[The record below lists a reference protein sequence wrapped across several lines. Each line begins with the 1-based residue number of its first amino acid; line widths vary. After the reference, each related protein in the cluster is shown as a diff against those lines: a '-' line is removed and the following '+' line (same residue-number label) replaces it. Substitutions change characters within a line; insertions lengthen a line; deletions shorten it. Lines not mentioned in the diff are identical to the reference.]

1 MAFKQHNRGFVMTK
15 TKTGLLF
22 SLSASIAAISIGS
35 IAPAYAQDAAQA
47 EEEATSSAIIVTGT
61 RRTDR
66 TVADSPVPVDV
77 LTSDDLLNSGS
88 TETNKLLNQLV
99 PSFNFPQPSLTDGTD
114 SLRPAT
120 LRGLAPDQ
128 VLVLVN
134 GKRRHQSSLIN
145 LNGSV
150 GRGSTAVDMNT
161 IPALAIER
169 IEVLRDGAASL
180 YGSDA
185 IAGVINVQLKKGVGG
200 RAQMTYGKYITEM
213 EDVGQ
218 VATVSLTTTNPTIN
232 PANNAI
238 TGGDNPVITYTG
250 KDRTRRDGDTYTF
263 ASNIGLPLGD
273 VGYLNLTAEYKDRS
287 PTNRSGPDIRR
298 NYFNAGDIRE
308 TTFNRYAHRY
318 GDGESK
324 DMNLFLNAG
333 FEFSESAEFYTF
345 GSYGV
350 RDGNGAGFY
359 RRAFDARNRDFSAST
374 TSFVPIYADGFLP
387 LIASEIVDISAAA
400 GLRGALGSWDY
411 DLSVTYGS
419 NLLNYKIE
427 NSVNTSIGAANSA
440 RRFNAGGLRSGQ
452 TSINLDVRRDLDIGI
467 GESVSLAFGSEYRDE
482 NYKIVAGELQSYLN
496 GPFSAAPFNAGGGSQ
511 VFPGF
516 RPSNATDE
524 SRKSYAGYVEL
535 DADLSSAFTLQ
546 LAGRFEHY
554 SDFGN
559 TVNGKA
565 AARFEPIDGIALRA
579 SVSTGFRAPS
589 LAQQVF
595 ATTSTNNVGGV
606 LIEVGTFPVDSPV
619 AVALG
624 SQPLEPEKSLNMGA
638 GLTFNMLEGLNL
650 TVDYYNI
657 KIDDRINLT
666 ENLQNLS
673 ALNPDIT
680 TILNNAGI
688 TGVSSARFFINGID
702 TKTEG
707 LDIVASYRVP
717 DFGMGKIRLSA
728 GYNLNNT
735 EITNRQTFSGFTAQ
749 RLFAR
754 QESYRLTDGQPKN
767 KLNLSL
773 DWDYDAFG
781 LTLRTNRY
789 GEVFLPSSFTTVVG
803 TNPINDITLA
813 PGAVPGDIFLKPKW
827 VTDLEVRIKPTE
839 DLNIA
844 FGANNLLDVYPDR
857 LPFGTVDGVNYGF
870 NNSFLP
876 YSSQSP
882 FGFSGRFV
890 YGRIS
895 YDF

>member
-1 MAFKQHNRGFVMTK
+1 MAKQSLISTLALTVST
-15 TKTGLLF
+15 TALL
-22 SLSASIAAISIGS
+22 IGAAN
-35 IAPAYAQDAAQA
+35 PAYAQSAAPQA
-47 EEEATSSAIIVTGT
+47 EAQDVATGQDAIIVTGT

-77 LTSDDLLNSGS
+77 ISGDELLNSGT

-134 GKRRHQSSLIN
+134 GKRRHQSALVN

-150 GRGSTAVDMNT
+150 GRGSTAVDLNT
-161 IPALAIER
+161 IPPLAIER
-169 IEVLRDGAASL
+169 LEVLRDGAASL

-185 IAGVINVQLKKGVGG
+185 IAGVINIQLKKGVGG
-200 RAQMTYGKYITEM
+200 RAQATFGKYITEM

-218 VATVSLTTTNPTIN
+218 VDTVSLTT
-232 PANNAI
+232 
-238 TGGDNPVITYTG
+238 GLSDNPVITYTG
-250 KDRTRRDGDTYTF
+250 NDRKRRDGDTYTF
-263 ASNIGLPLGD
+263 ASNFGLPVGD
-273 VGYLNLTAEYKDRS
+273 SGYLNFTAEYKDRS

-298 NYFNAGDIRE
+298 NYFNAGDPRE
-308 TTFNRYAHRY
+308 ATFNRYAHRY
-318 GDGESK
+318 GDGVSK
-324 DMNLFLNAG
+324 DLNFFMNAG
-333 FEFSESAEFYTF
+333 YEFSDSAEFYTF

-359 RRAFDARNRDFSAST
+359 RRSSDVRNRDWSAST
-374 TSFVPIYADGFLP
+374 TTFVPIYADGFLP

-400 GLRGALGSWDY
+400 GVRGQLSSWDY
-411 DLSVTYGS
+411 DFSVVYGS
-419 NLLNYKIE
+419 NRLDYKIE
-427 NSVNTSIGAANSA
+427 NTINTSIGGTDSA

-452 TSINLDVRRDLDIGI
+452 TSVNLDLRRDLDIGI
-467 GESVSLAFGSEYRDE
+467 GDSVSVAFGGEYRNE
-482 NYKIVAGELQSYLN
+482 NYKIVPGELQSYVN
-496 GPFSAAPFNAGGGSQ
+496 GPFSAAPFNAAGGSQ

-516 RPSNATDE
+516 RPANATDV
-524 SRKSYAGYVEL
+524 SRDSFAGYVEL
-535 DADLSSAFTLQ
+535 DADLSDRLTLQ
-546 LAGRFEHY
+546 FAGRYEHF
-554 SDFGN
+554 SDFGD

-565 AARFEPIDGIALRA
+565 AARFELFDGVALRG

-589 LAQQVF
+589 LAQQSF

-606 LIEVGTFPVDSPV
+606 LIEIGTFPVSSPV

-624 SQPLEPEKSLNMGA
+624 AQPLEPEKSVNIGGGVTFTPIS
-638 GLTFNMLEGLNL
+638 GLSITA
-650 TVDYYNI
+650 DYYNI
-657 KIDDRINLT
+657 KINDRITLT
-666 ENLQNLS
+666 ENLQGADVLALLTS
-673 ALNPDIT
+673 A
-680 TILNNAGI
+680 GV

-702 TKTEG
+702 TRTTG

-717 DFGMGKIRLSA
+717 DFGFGKFRLSA

-735 EITNRQTFSGFTAQ
+735 KITDRRVFSGFTAQ

-754 QESYRLTDGQPKN
+754 QESFRLTDGQPKN
-767 KLNLSL
+767 KLNFSL
-773 DWDYDAFG
+773 DWDYDNFG

-789 GEVFLPSSFTTVVG
+789 GEVFLPSGFSTAA
-803 TNPINDITLA
+803 NNNNIALA
-813 PGAVPGDIFLKPKW
+813 PGDVPGDIFLSPKW
-827 VTDLEVRIKPTE
+827 ITDLELRFKPIE
-839 DLNIA
+839 SISIA

-882 FGFSGRFV
+882 FGFSGRFL
-890 YGRIS
+890 YGRVS
-895 YDF
+895 VDF

>member
-1 MAFKQHNRGFVMTK
+1 MAKQSLISTLALTVST
-15 TKTGLLF
+15 TALF
-22 SLSASIAAISIGS
+22 ISAAN
-35 IAPAYAQDAAQA
+35 PAYAQSTAPQA
-47 EEEATSSAIIVTGT
+47 EAQDEATGQDAIIVTGT

-77 LTSDDLLNSGS
+77 ISGDELLNSGT

-134 GKRRHQSSLIN
+134 GKRRHQSALVN

-150 GRGSTAVDMNT
+150 GRGSTAVDLNT
-161 IPALAIER
+161 IPPLAIER
-169 IEVLRDGAASL
+169 LEVLRDGAASL

-185 IAGVINVQLKKGVGG
+185 IAGVINIQLKKGVGG
-200 RAQMTYGKYITEM
+200 RAQATFGKYITEM

-218 VATVSLTTTNPTIN
+218 VDTVSLTT
-232 PANNAI
+232 
-238 TGGDNPVITYTG
+238 GLSDNPVITYTG
-250 KDRTRRDGDTYTF
+250 NDRKRRDGDTYTF
-263 ASNIGLPLGD
+263 ASNFGLPVGD
-273 VGYLNLTAEYKDRS
+273 SGYLNFTAEYKDRS

-298 NYFNAGDIRE
+298 NYFNAGDPRE
-308 TTFNRYAHRY
+308 ATFNRYAHRY
-318 GDGESK
+318 GDGVSK
-324 DMNLFLNAG
+324 DLNFFMNAG
-333 FEFSESAEFYTF
+333 YEFSDSAEFYTF

-359 RRAFDARNRDFSAST
+359 RRSSDVRNRDWSAST
-374 TSFVPIYADGFLP
+374 TTFVPIYADGFLP

-400 GLRGALGSWDY
+400 GVRGQLSSWDY
-411 DLSVTYGS
+411 DLSVVYGS
-419 NLLNYKIE
+419 NRLDYKIE
-427 NSVNTSIGAANSA
+427 NTVNTSIGGADSA

-452 TSINLDVRRDLDIGI
+452 TSVNLDLRRDLDIGI
-467 GESVSLAFGSEYRDE
+467 GDSVSLAFGGEYRNE
-482 NYKIVAGELQSYLN
+482 NYKIVPGELQSYVN
-496 GPFSAAPFNAGGGSQ
+496 GPFSAAPFNAAGGSQ

-516 RPSNATDE
+516 RPANATDV
-524 SRKSYAGYVEL
+524 SRDSFAGYVEL
-535 DADLSSAFTLQ
+535 DADLSDRLTLQ
-546 LAGRFEHY
+546 FAGRYEHF
-554 SDFGN
+554 SDFGD

-565 AARFEPIDGIALRA
+565 AARFELFDGVALRG

-589 LAQQVF
+589 LAQQSF

-606 LIEVGTFPVDSPV
+606 LIEIGTFPVSSPV
-619 AVALG
+619 AIALG
-624 SQPLEPEKSLNMGA
+624 AQPLEPEKSVNIGGGVTFTPIS
-638 GLTFNMLEGLNL
+638 GLSITA
-650 TVDYYNI
+650 DYYNI
-657 KIDDRINLT
+657 KINDRITLT
-666 ENLQNLS
+666 ENLQGADVLALLTS
-673 ALNPDIT
+673 A
-680 TILNNAGI
+680 GV

-702 TKTEG
+702 TRTTG

-717 DFGMGKIRLSA
+717 DFGFGKFRLSA

-735 EITNRQTFSGFTAQ
+735 KITDRRVFSGFTAQ

-754 QESYRLTDGQPKN
+754 QESFRLTDGQPKN
-767 KLNLSL
+767 KLNFSL
-773 DWDYDAFG
+773 DWDYDNFG

-789 GEVFLPSSFTTVVG
+789 GEVFLPSGFSTAA
-803 TNPINDITLA
+803 NNNNIALA
-813 PGAVPGDIFLKPKW
+813 PGDVPGDIFLSPKW
-827 VTDLEVRIKPTE
+827 ITDLELRFKPTE
-839 DLNIA
+839 SISIA

-882 FGFSGRFV
+882 FGFSGRFL
-890 YGRIS
+890 YGRVS
-895 YDF
+895 VDF

>member
-1 MAFKQHNRGFVMTK
+1 MIKSKLISV
-15 TKTGLLF
+15 L
-22 SLSASIAAISIGS
+22 SLSGSAAAMSLS
-35 IAPAYAQDAAQA
+35 VATPAYAQDEAQA
-47 EEEATSSAIIVTGT
+47 EGSDEAEPAIIVTGT

-77 LTSDDLLNSGS
+77 LSGEDLLNSGT
-88 TETNKLLNQLV
+88 TETNRLLNQLV

-161 IPALAIER
+161 IPPLAIER

-200 RAQMTYGKYITEM
+200 RAQMSFGKYITAM
-213 EDVGQ
+213 EDVGAVDT
-218 VATVSLTTTNPTIN
+218 VALTTG
-232 PANNAI
+232 AA
-238 TGGDNPVITYTG
+238 DNPVITFTG
-250 KDRTRRDGDTYTF
+250 ADRKRRDGDTYTF
-263 ASNIGLPLGD
+263 ASNVGLPLGD
-273 VGYLNLTAEYKDRS
+273 NGYLNLTAEYKDRS

-298 NYFNAGDIRE
+298 NYFNAGDPRE
-308 TTFNRYAHRY
+308 ATFNRYAHRY
-318 GDGESK
+318 GDGVSK
-324 DMNLFLNAG
+324 DMNFFVNAG
-333 FEFSESAEFYTF
+333 FEFSEAAEFYTF
-345 GSYGV
+345 ASYGV

-359 RRAFDARNRDFSAST
+359 RRSLDVRNRDWSAST
-374 TSFVPIYADGFLP
+374 TTFIPIYADGFLP

-400 GLRGALGSWDY
+400 GVRGALGSWDY
-411 DLSVTYGS
+411 DLSMTYGS

-427 NSVNTSIGAANSA
+427 NSVNTSLGGAGSN
-440 RRFNAGGLRSGQ
+440 RRFNAGGLRAGQ
-452 TSINLDVRRDLDIGI
+452 TTINLDVRRDLDIGI
-467 GESVSLAFGSEYRDE
+467 GESVSLAFGGEYRDE
-482 NYKIVAGELQSYLN
+482 NYKIVAGELQSYIN
-496 GPFSAAPFNAGGGSQ
+496 GPFSAAPFNAAGGSQ

-516 RPSNATDE
+516 RPSNATDV
-524 SRKSYAGYVEL
+524 SRDSYAGYVEL
-535 DADLSSAFTLQ
+535 DADISSTFTLQ
-546 LAGRFEHY
+546 LAGRYENY
-554 SDFGN
+554 SDFGS
-559 TVNGKA
+559 TLNGKA
-565 AARFEPIDGIALRA
+565 AARFEPIDGLAFRG

-606 LIEVGTFPVDSPV
+606 LIEVGTFPVNSPV

-624 SQPLEPEKSLNMGA
+624 SQPLEAEKSVNFGG
-638 GLTFNMLEGLNL
+638 GLTFTMLDGLNL

-657 KIDDRINLT
+657 KIKDRITLT
-666 ENLQNLS
+666 ENLTGADVVTL
-673 ALNPDIT
+673 LT
-680 TILNNAGI
+680 TAGI

-702 TKTEG
+702 TKTQG
-707 LDIVASYRVP
+707 LDIVASYRLP
-717 DFGMGKIRLSA
+717 DFGLGKIRLSA
-728 GYNLNNT
+728 GYNLNDT
-735 EITNRQTFSGFTAQ
+735 KITDRRVFSGFTAQ

-754 QESYRLTDGQPKN
+754 QESFRLTDGQPKN
-767 KLNLSL
+767 KLNFSL

-789 GEVFLPSSFTTVVG
+789 GEVFLPSSFSTAA
-803 TNPINDITLA
+803 NNNNIALA
-813 PGAVPGDIFLKPKW
+813 PGQVPGDIFLSPKW
-827 VTDLEVRIKPTE
+827 VTDLELRVKPIE
-839 DLNIA
+839 DLSIA
-844 FGANNLLDVYPDR
+844 FGANNVFDVYPDR

-890 YGRIS
+890 YGRVS